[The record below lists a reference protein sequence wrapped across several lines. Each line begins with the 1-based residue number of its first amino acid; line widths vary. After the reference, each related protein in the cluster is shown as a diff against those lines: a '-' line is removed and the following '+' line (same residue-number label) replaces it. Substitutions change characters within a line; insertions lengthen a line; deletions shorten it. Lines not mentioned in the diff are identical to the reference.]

1 MTVSR
6 NRSNWDIFCTVVDN
20 YGDIGVCWRL
30 ARQLAAEH
38 GMAVR
43 LWVDDLTSFR
53 KLCPEINPDLS
64 EQSVQGVTVRHWISP
79 FPEVAP
85 ADVVIEAFA
94 CTLPENY
101 QTAMAAM
108 EPKPVWVNLEYLS
121 AENWVAGCHGLPS
134 PHPRLPLVKHFYFPG
149 FTPSSGGLLHEAGL
163 AEQRDAFQRNLAAQ
177 ADFWESLNLV
187 PRLEPEPD
195 TLRVSLF
202 GYENPAVADLLGV
215 WVKAELPVLCL
226 VPEGSLLQNVAGFFG
241 TNQLAPGDE
250 RRSGNLTARV
260 LPFLEQSRYDSL
272 LWACDLNFV
281 RGEDSL
287 VRALWAARPLVW
299 HIYPQ
304 QEGAHWKKLSAFM
317 ELYCAGLS
325 VDAATA
331 LRNFWQAWNR
341 GEGAGQAWGDY
352 WQHRDELKAHARRF
366 SDGLMKNADLAQN
379 LLRFCEKR
387 LE

>member
-1 MTVSR
+1 MTGNR
-6 NRSNWDIFCTVVDN
+6 NRGNWDIFCTVVDN

-38 GMAVR
+38 GLAVR
-43 LWVDDLTSFR
+43 LWVDDLASFR
-53 KLCPEINPDLS
+53 KLCPDINPNLS
-64 EQSVQGVTVRHWISP
+64 EQSVQGVTVRHWVNP
-79 FPEVAP
+79 FLDIIP

-101 QTAMAAM
+101 QTAMATM
-108 EPKPVWVNLEYLS
+108 EPKPVWINLEYLS

-134 PHPRLPLVKHFYFPG
+134 PHPRLPLIKHFYFPG
-149 FTPSSGGLLHEAGL
+149 FTPATGGLLREAEL
-163 AEQRDAFQRNLAAQ
+163 AERRDAFQRDPAAQ
-177 ADFWESLNLV
+177 ADFWASLALV
-187 PRLEPEPD
+187 PEPD
-195 TLRVSLF
+195 ALRVSLF
-202 GYENPAVADLLGV
+202 GYENAAVTELLGV
-215 WVKAELPVLCL
+215 WAKRESPVLCL
-226 VPEGSLLQNVAGFFG
+226 VPESSLLQNVAGFFG
-241 TNQLAPGDE
+241 TDQLAPGDE
-250 RRSGNLTARV
+250 RRSHNGKLTVRV
-260 LPFLEQSRYDSL
+260 QPFLEQSRYDSL

-287 VRALWAARPLVW
+287 VRALWAGRPLVW

-304 QEGAHWKKLSAFM
+304 QEEAHLKKISAFM

-331 LRNFWQAWNR
+331 LRNFWHAWNR
-341 GEGAGQAWGDY
+341 DEGAGQAWGDY

-366 SDGLMKNADLAQN
+366 SEGLMKNADLAKN